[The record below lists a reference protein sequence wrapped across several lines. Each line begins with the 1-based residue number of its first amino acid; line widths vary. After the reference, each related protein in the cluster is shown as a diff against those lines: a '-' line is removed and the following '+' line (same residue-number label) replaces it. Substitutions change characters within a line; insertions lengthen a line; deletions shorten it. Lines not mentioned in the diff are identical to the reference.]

1 MCFAKIT
8 ENDMYAYPNPE
19 TEKIMHTLNDFELK
33 RRKYMPTFPKANGK
47 PTIYIQG
54 YPCEDDQPMAVTGFH
69 ALKSVHHLHK
79 GEHSH

>member
-1 MCFAKIT
+1 MYFAKIT
-8 ENDMYAYPNPE
+8 KNKMYAYPNPE

-54 YPCEDDQPMAVTGFH
+54 YPCMAATGFH

-79 GEHSH
+79 GEHSR